1 MEKYIIKK
9 KNKNKKLNKF
19 NFEEEGYVFKPN
31 IKNTNLIQIS
41 NLSLTNLEM
50 TNCILKK
57 KLDKSFRKL
66 AALILSV
73 LNDEDTTSGNIVIA
87 LNELTK
93 EKSVVARKYKE
104 YLKKEEQEKYLKRLK
119 VLEGQLKEKLV
130 YLKLEE
136 EKKLQ
141 ENLERGHSR

>member
-1 MEKYIIKK
+1 MEKYVIKK
-9 KNKNKKLNKF
+9 KNKNKKIGKF
-19 NFEEEGYVFKPN
+19 DFKEEGYVFKPN
-31 IKNTNLIQIS
+31 IKSANLIQIS
-41 NLSLTNLEM
+41 SLSITNLEI
-50 TNCILKK
+50 TNSILKK

-66 AALILSV
+66 AAIILSV
-73 LNDEDTTSGNIVIA
+73 LNDEDTTCADAAIA

-93 EKSVVARKYKE
+93 EKNVVVRKYKE

-136 EKKLQ
+136 EKVLS
-141 ENLERGHSR
+141 ENLEHGHSR

>member
-1 MEKYIIKK
+1 MKYYVIKK

-31 IKNTNLIQIS
+31 IKSPNLIQM
-41 NLSLTNLEM
+41 NRLSITNLEI
-50 TNCILKK
+50 TNSILTK

-66 AALILSV
+66 AALILSI
-73 LNDEDTTSGNIVIA
+73 LKDEDATSDSAAIA

-93 EKSVVARKYKE
+93 EKSVIQRKYKE

-136 EKKLQ
+136 EKIY
-141 ENLERGHSR
+141 EGRLEKGHSR

>member
-1 MEKYIIKK
+1 MEKYVIKK
-9 KNKNKKLNKF
+9 KNKNKKLSKF
-19 NFEEEGYVFKPN
+19 NFDEEGYVFKPN
-31 IKNTNLIQIS
+31 IKSPNLIQMS
-41 NLSLTNLEM
+41 SLSITNLEI
-50 TNCILKK
+50 TNSILTK

-73 LNDEDTTSGNIVIA
+73 LKDEDATSDSTAIA

-93 EKSVVARKYKE
+93 EKMVVQRKYKE

-136 EKKLQ
+136 EKVYEEQ
-141 ENLERGHSR
+141 LEKGHSR